1 MEALMTS
8 GKMMRV
14 RVKAFGAVAVLASTA
29 VLAAQAP
36 APAAPRATKPRAPG
50 ANVPRTADG
59 KPSLEGIWDFRT
71 ITPMERP
78 GNLGD
83 KTVLDDREAAEFEVK
98 NRRNQDTREKRSLGS
113 VNGSQSNIDVERAY
127 NDFWWDFGSNVVST
141 KRTSLVIDPPDG
153 RIPALT
159 PDAQRRL
166 KERRALMER
175 AAVGPEDRGV
185 GERCILGFNAG
196 PPMLPS
202 AYNNNVQLVQTRDFV
217 VIHNEMVHNARIVP
231 LTVNARLPGP
241 SAPQWNGQS
250 RGRWEGDTLVVE
262 SKNFKGETAFQNSS
276 EKLQLVERFTRVDK
290 DTLIYEF
297 TVTDP
302 STWTKPWTAQI
313 PMRRSDDLIYEYAC
327 HEANYGMTNL
337 LKGARY
343 VEREGASSQK

>member
-1 MEALMTS
+1 MKSRKVIQAL
-8 GKMMRV
+8 V
-14 RVKAFGAVAVLASTA
+14 VAAGLASSA
-29 VLAAQAP
+29 VVAAQAP
-36 APAAPRATKPRAPG
+36 APAASRALKSGAGVPRA
-50 ANVPRTADG
+50 ADG
-59 KPSLEGIWDFRT
+59 RPNLEGIWDFRT

-159 PDAQRRL
+159 PQAQQRL
-166 KERRALMER
+166 KDRRALMER
-175 AAVGPEDRGV
+175 AALGPEDRGV

-202 AYNNNVQLVQTRDFV
+202 AYNNNVQLVQTPDYV

-231 LTVNARLPGP
+231 LTASARLPGP

-313 PMRRSDDLIYEYAC
+313 PMRRSDDQMYEYAC

-337 LKGARY
+337 LKGARF
-343 VEREGASSQK
+343 VEREGATGK

>member
-1 MEALMTS
+1 MTS
-8 GKMMRV
+8 RKIV
-14 RVKAFGAVAVLASTA
+14 LVKAFAAAAVLGSTA
-29 VLAAQAP
+29 VIAAQTP
-36 APAAPRATKPRAPG
+36 APAAPRAMKAGAPG
-50 ANVPRTADG
+50 GNVPRTADG

-78 GNLGD
+78 GNFGD

-159 PDAQRRL
+159 ADAQKRL
-166 KERRALMER
+166 KERRALTER
-175 AAVGPEDRGV
+175 AALGPEDRGV

-231 LTVNARLPGP
+231 LTATARLPGP

-302 STWTKPWTAQI
+302 STWTKPWTAQV
-313 PMRRSDDLIYEYAC
+313 PMRRSDDKMYEYAC